1 MYIHLYTHVTI
12 AMINIQNI
20 IITFKYSVPVPSDA
34 HFHFGSKQLMICF
47 LSFQKLDTS
56 FLEIHKWKNTLC
68 NFLCLISFPLHY
80 FEIYPC
86 YCVYQLFVSV
96 IPDWYPMY

>member
-1 MYIHLYTHVTI
+1 M

-20 IITFKYSVPVPSDA
+20 IITLKYSVPVPSDA
-34 HFHFGSKQLMICF
+34 HFHFGSKQLMICL
-47 LSFQKLDTS
+47 LSFQKLDSS

-86 YCVYQLFVSV
+86 YRVYQLFVSV